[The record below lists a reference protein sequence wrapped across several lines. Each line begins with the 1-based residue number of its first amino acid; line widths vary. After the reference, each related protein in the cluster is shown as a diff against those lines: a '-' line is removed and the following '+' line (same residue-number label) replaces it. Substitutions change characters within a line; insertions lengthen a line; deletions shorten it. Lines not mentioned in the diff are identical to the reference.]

1 DNTPPAD
8 FVTGTVTPQGL
19 NQVTGW
25 YNSTMDSVEILVPV
39 PTPVSDPSIQGGG
52 KIDIQ
57 MFNIVRGSDWV
68 TIPSQD
74 SIAGSGTSVSFFRS
88 TPEVES
94 IIPPGTELIQGDTL
108 LIRAAITDRVGNT
121 TYGDS
126 SLSRLVYDPFAPI
139 LGSITSGVFFSQD
152 TIVSSD
158 SISATWSE
166 FTDSVYQTIEGS
178 GLSSYDY
185 KIQHYDAGGIF
196 VDNLQDWTSLVT
208 SDNVT
213 HTDLALTH
221 DNQYSLHIRAIDVA
235 GNISEIVNT
244 DTIRRINS
252 APIITAILDTTQS
265 YEDIL
270 FTQTILFTDVDT
282 ATISGDQFT
291 YNLLTTHQFGHVPA
305 DTAIFIPGQNVINW
319 TPTQSDTGLYTFR
332 VIIDDN
338 WTFSDTVSYL
348 LFVNAVNDTPIVAV
362 LTPHDNQ
369 TMLEDQ
375 TAKVKF
381 LLSQY
386 GNDVDND
393 STQLTYQVAVLD
405 TSSIPGF
412 PTAKLFFGNG
422 TPEIVKQRLND
433 MFNQKTTRE
442 DLHIGKDKNKSSN
455 DIIIEK
461 RKILNTQSSKTLAN
475 YIQVDLTDTTG
486 IWWAEFNV
494 DSNYFGS
501 NHRILF
507 FVSDP
512 DGATSMDTVYL
523 TITPENDPPQIAT
536 IPLIEITENQFMKI
550 DFADYVTDIDDT
562 LLTIRVAALTNNN
575 KMAITTVVNGATTIG
590 DSLQFLTSNVGDT
603 VLFTPEIEWS
613 DTSLI
618 QISVIDAQ
626 NARASKTFVI
636 DILRVPRPNIS
647 LEVIQNNAF
656 TNFFEVILTDTVSK
670 TDSLFITVQ
679 GQPITLD
686 TVASYTYVG
695 HYSFENPGT
704 YSFYV
709 KAWGVVGDTTITR
722 SVNMALAKAF
732 YDWTGY
738 SPDGNFR
745 VYGSSGSVPFDQSLL
760 IVDSTMFNQYF
771 HDRASY
777 RLGRETSEFD
787 LPVEISISSISEDLA
802 IYQRRNGVEW
812 IEIPSISEYGQII
825 AYTDG
830 MGYFRLGPKTL
841 IVPGESNLHQ
851 NYPNPF
857 NPVTNI
863 IYDVGF
869 SDGPQQRVNVVVYN
883 LLGQHVRTLV
893 NEQKDIGRY
902 TVRWDGRD
910 KNGIGVSSGI
920 YFVRMMN
927 NYGRIQTKKMMLLR

>member
-1 DNTPPAD
+1 MTND
-8 FVTGTVTPQGL
+8 FDDEL
-19 NQVTGW
+19 KR
-25 YNSTMDSVEILVPV
+25 MDELEQA
-39 PTPVSDPSIQGGG
+39 SDAPINKALSLE
-52 KIDIQ
+52 D
-57 MFNIVRGSDWV
+57 
-68 TIPSQD
+68 TI
-74 SIAGSGTSVSFFRS
+74 
-88 TPEVES
+88 
-94 IIPPGTELIQGDTL
+94 
-108 LIRAAITDRVGNT
+108 
-121 TYGDS
+121 S
-126 SLSRLVYDPFAPI
+126 SLELRNHPVVQS
-139 LGSITSGVFFSQD
+139 GS
-152 TIVSSD
+152 
-158 SISATWSE
+158 
-166 FTDSVYQTIEGS
+166 
-178 GLSSYDY
+178 
-185 KIQHYDAGGIF
+185 
-196 VDNLQDWTSLVT
+196 
-208 SDNVT
+208 
-213 HTDLALTH
+213 
-221 DNQYSLHIRAIDVA
+221 
-235 GNISEIVNT
+235 
-244 DTIRRINS
+244 
-252 APIITAILDTTQS
+252 
-265 YEDIL
+265 
-270 FTQTILFTDVDT
+270 
-282 ATISGDQFT
+282 
-291 YNLLTTHQFGHVPA
+291 
-305 DTAIFIPGQNVINW
+305 
-319 TPTQSDTGLYTFR
+319 
-332 VIIDDN
+332 
-338 WTFSDTVSYL
+338 
-348 LFVNAVNDTPIVAV
+348 
-362 LTPHDNQ
+362 
-369 TMLEDQ
+369 
-375 TAKVKF
+375 
-381 LLSQY
+381 
-386 GNDVDND
+386 
-393 STQLTYQVAVLD
+393 
-405 TSSIPGF
+405 
-412 PTAKLFFGNG
+412 
-422 TPEIVKQRLND
+422 
-433 MFNQKTTRE
+433 
-442 DLHIGKDKNKSSN
+442 
-455 DIIIEK
+455 
-461 RKILNTQSSKTLAN
+461 TL
-475 YIQVDLTDTTG
+475 
-486 IWWAEFNV
+486 
-494 DSNYFGS
+494 
-501 NHRILF
+501 
-507 FVSDP
+507 
-512 DGATSMDTVYL
+512 
-523 TITPENDPPQIAT
+523 
-536 IPLIEITENQFMKI
+536 K
-550 DFADYVTDIDDT
+550 
-562 LLTIRVAALTNNN
+562 
-575 KMAITTVVNGATTIG
+575 
-590 DSLQFLTSNVGDT
+590 
-603 VLFTPEIEWS
+603 
-613 DTSLI
+613 
-618 QISVIDAQ
+618 
-626 NARASKTFVI
+626 FVI

-732 YDWTGY
+732 FDWTGY

>member
-1 DNTPPAD
+1 
-8 FVTGTVTPQGL
+8 
-19 NQVTGW
+19 
-25 YNSTMDSVEILVPV
+25 
-39 PTPVSDPSIQGGG
+39 
-52 KIDIQ
+52 
-57 MFNIVRGSDWV
+57 
-68 TIPSQD
+68 
-74 SIAGSGTSVSFFRS
+74 
-88 TPEVES
+88 
-94 IIPPGTELIQGDTL
+94 
-108 LIRAAITDRVGNT
+108 
-121 TYGDS
+121 
-126 SLSRLVYDPFAPI
+126 
-139 LGSITSGVFFSQD
+139 
-152 TIVSSD
+152 
-158 SISATWSE
+158 
-166 FTDSVYQTIEGS
+166 
-178 GLSSYDY
+178 
-185 KIQHYDAGGIF
+185 
-196 VDNLQDWTSLVT
+196 
-208 SDNVT
+208 
-213 HTDLALTH
+213 
-221 DNQYSLHIRAIDVA
+221 
-235 GNISEIVNT
+235 
-244 DTIRRINS
+244 
-252 APIITAILDTTQS
+252 
-265 YEDIL
+265 
-270 FTQTILFTDVDT
+270 
-282 ATISGDQFT
+282 
-291 YNLLTTHQFGHVPA
+291 
-305 DTAIFIPGQNVINW
+305 
-319 TPTQSDTGLYTFR
+319 
-332 VIIDDN
+332 
-338 WTFSDTVSYL
+338 VSYL
-348 LFVNAVNDTPIVAV
+348 LFVNAVNDTPTVAV

-656 TNFFEVILTDTVSK
+656 TNYFEVILTDTVSK

-732 YDWTGY
+732 FDWTGY